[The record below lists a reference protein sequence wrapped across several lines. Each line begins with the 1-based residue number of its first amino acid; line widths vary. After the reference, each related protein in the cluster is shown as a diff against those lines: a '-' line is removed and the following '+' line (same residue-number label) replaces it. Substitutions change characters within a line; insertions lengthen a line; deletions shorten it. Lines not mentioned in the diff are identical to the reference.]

1 MLYRENNDRPGVLSS
16 ATTPT
21 NKSSQD
27 SRNCSWIGQS
37 VLTGSRPH
45 LHDPGDPA
53 PSRSQ
58 PHEEV
63 LPSGG
68 RYEFFQLYSSINYKG
83 KAVDPFD
90 SSSIQIT
97 QNVHHLLTYFEKPF
111 LTQIVVAP
119 LPSPRLD
126 SACSQVI
133 RDCVFD
139 ETNYSSWSSA
149 ESAFRASRFQ
159 RAILPLKNLL
169 RK

>member
-1 MLYRENNDRPGVLSS
+1 
-16 ATTPT
+16 
-21 NKSSQD
+21 
-27 SRNCSWIGQS
+27 
-37 VLTGSRPH
+37 
-45 LHDPGDPA
+45 
-53 PSRSQ
+53 
-58 PHEEV
+58 
-63 LPSGG
+63 
-68 RYEFFQLYSSINYKG
+68 
-83 KAVDPFD
+83 VDPFD

-149 ESAFRASRFQ
+149 ESGSDFRGRGSDHSSWLSVKGAAAAMTSLVVDMIVHFELHGSNGQ
-159 RAILPLKNLL
+159 YYL
-169 RK
+169 